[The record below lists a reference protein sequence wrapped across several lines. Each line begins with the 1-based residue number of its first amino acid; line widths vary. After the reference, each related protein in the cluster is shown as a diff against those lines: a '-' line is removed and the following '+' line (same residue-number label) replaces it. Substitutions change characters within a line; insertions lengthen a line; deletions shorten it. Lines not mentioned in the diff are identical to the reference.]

1 MTDQPLQNPTTK
13 KTIISTYTVVYEV
26 TGDREK
32 HNEWWRMISGP
43 MPDGIKVTGSASF
56 DALAKLDE
64 LEDERAW

>member
-1 MTDQPLQNPTTK
+1 MSTVT
-13 KTIISTYTVVYEV
+13 STYTVVYEV

-43 MPDGIKVTGSASF
+43 MPEGIRVTGSASF

-64 LEDERAW
+64 AEGEVTW

>member
-1 MTDQPLQNPTTK
+1 MDHPTTS
-13 KTIISTYTVVYEV
+13 TSTYTVVYEV

-43 MPDGIKVTGSASF
+43 MPEGIKVTGSASF

-64 LEDERAW
+64 QEGECAW